1 MGVLTYGV
9 GVWCSPTQAATDITS
24 RYDGKIVKLYYDV
37 GEMALTGTPLVDIEL
52 EGDGDEAEAAGA
64 ATADDAGDSATAE
77 APAAAAPSVGQAPM
91 RVGGKVRARTRM
103 CVLAEA
109 GGAHRVFLLP
119 AQVLATPA
127 VRRIARE
134 HDLDL
139 AQVRKR
145 VVTV

>member
-1 MGVLTYGV
+1 
-9 GVWCSPTQAATDITS
+9 
-24 RYDGKIVKLYYDV
+24 
-37 GEMALTGTPLVDIEL
+37 MALTGTPLVDIEL

-91 RVGGKVRARTRM
+91 RIGGKVRARTHRM

-109 GGAHRVFLLP
+109 GGAHRRRAFLLL